1 MAENVFKGERK
12 ADSFSLAWRPFIAD
26 EKHYEPHLSEKPNIQ
41 ASGEIYERS
50 VLQKSNGT
58 EAGTTLNPLMP
69 DVKRNKENNLAQFLE
84 GNTLLNLTKLIG
96 TEESKRPKNWKES
109 DKQKD
114 Y

>member
-1 MAENVFKGERK
+1 MSYTDLHQYRFEK
-12 ADSFSLAWRPFIAD
+12 FSLVWKQFIQE

-41 ASGEIYERS
+41 SNGEIYERA

-69 DVKRNKENNLAQFLE
+69 DVKRNIDNNLARFLE
-84 GNTLLNLTKLIG
+84 GDTLSNITKLQG
-96 TEESKRPKNWKES
+96 TGESKKPGNWKEAN
-109 DKQKD
+109 KQKD